1 MVDLPLEQVPREG
14 EIIEVLYR
22 LSGPAQTHVDL
33 TVDDE
38 GTLRRL
44 RFTGARVVMFQEE
57 PPSVLQ
63 GLEVQDIRDQN
74 LRDVALWVSVAS
86 GAITFWAKAVT
97 EMTPQKLEIRPKPR
111 ESSAEDIPVV
121 AAEQL
126 RDWGSSPPSSFRYRT
141 QRSGGAL
148 RGFSVATRP
157 FG

>member
-1 MVDLPLEQVPREG
+1 MVDLPLEQVPRGG

-33 TVDDE
+33 TVADE
-38 GTLRRL
+38 GSLRRL
-44 RFTGARVVMFQEE
+44 RFSGARVVMFQEE
-57 PPSVLQ
+57 PPSVLL

-74 LRDVALWVSVAS
+74 LGDLALWVSVAN
-86 GAITFWAKAVT
+86 GAITFWAKTMT
-97 EMTPQKLEIRPKPR
+97 EMTPQKLEIRLKPR
-111 ESSAEDIPVV
+111 ASSADDVPLV

-141 QRSGGAL
+141 QRGGVTL

>member
-1 MVDLPLEQVPREG
+1 MVDLPLEQVPRGG

-33 TVDDE
+33 TVSEEDS
-38 GTLRRL
+38 LRRL
-44 RFTGARVVMFQEE
+44 RFSGARVVLFQEE

-74 LRDVALWVSVAS
+74 LRDLALWVSVAN
-86 GAITFWAKAVT
+86 GAITFWAKTMT
-97 EMTPQKLEIRPKPR
+97 EMSPQKLESRPVPR
-111 ESSAEDIPVV
+111 ESRADDVPLV

-126 RDWGSSPPSSFRYRT
+126 RKWGPSPPTSFRYRT
-141 QRSGGAL
+141 QGSGGAL